1 MVSSGPGLSVS
12 LASLVW
18 LHSQA
23 HVIQG
28 ESSQLTFIL
37 SAEFLVLHPCVP
49 PLICLTPYQGVGF

>member
-1 MVSSGPGLSVS
+1 MVSSGPSLSGS

-37 SAEFLVLHPCVP
+37 SAEFLVCYL
-49 PLICLTPYQGVGF
+49 L